1 MAHVDKTAV
10 HHVPGQRGKNGT
22 ARYREAA
29 ATALGVGA
37 LVHFKDRP
45 TRKAGVS
52 RTAFKT
58 NVLLAL
64 ARCRQDNEWRT
75 AGQNEMFLVVTGHRK
90 LPLDADGSPHRFVK
104 VRGWE
109 EA

>member
-10 HHVPGQRGKNGT
+10 HHVPGQSSRNGT
-22 ARYREAA
+22 ARYREAT

-37 LVHFKDRP
+37 RVHFNNQP
-45 TRKAGVS
+45 TRKAGAS
-52 RTAFKT
+52 RTSFKT

-75 AGQNEMFLVVTGHRK
+75 AGQNEIF
-90 LPLDADGSPHRFVK
+90 
-104 VRGWE
+104 
-109 EA
+109 